1 MSTCL
6 HSRKGTAPFSL
17 MPLKL
22 MTLLCAL
29 WCPVANADGEKK
41 APPYIPPPP
50 PDDEE
55 HVFETLMK
63 GINFD
68 KYDNIP
74 VECTGRNAPQHGMP
88 R

>member
-1 MSTCL
+1 L
-6 HSRKGTAPFSL
+6 AAVIG
-17 MPLKL
+17 
-22 MTLLCAL
+22 
-29 WCPVANADGEKK
+29 DGGEKK
-41 APPYIPPPP
+41 LMPPPYIPPPP

-74 VECTGRNAPQHGMP
+74 VECTGRDAPKRGLS
-88 R
+88 RWTL